1 MDLWSE
7 LIEKICLKR
16 MICSQ
21 IEPLFSH
28 SFTFRILSR
37 SFDLFLNPVICYA
50 YFRCGRVCH
59 SCIYLHMW
67 LSGYECFNRL
77 SWGEWRMISSLMQV
91 KGRCAAHYN
100 SCSAVPVFPR
110 VPAHRTCSLTSWNR
124 SRNFHHFN
132 LEFSNTL
139 Q

>member
-1 MDLWSE
+1 MVVWTHWKDLT
-7 LIEKICLKR
+7 
-16 MICSQ
+16 Q
-21 IEPLFSH
+21 
-28 SFTFRILSR
+28 TN
-37 SFDLFLNPVICYA
+37 DLFTDWTTFLTFFYISHIFSVLWPFPESCHISCLLQM
-50 YFRCGRVCH
+50 CH

-132 LEFSNTL
+132 LEFTNTL